1 MIQTTVTTPEIT
13 YQLIVQHTTNQTSFS
28 IFTPTFGQTT
38 FILSVSDWATAN
50 YFTQYLASVIA
61 LTFQQYM
68 SNANFL
74 SKLQQL
80 ITTKL
85 INWQVINH

>member
-13 YQLIVQHTTNQTSFS
+13 YQLMVQHTTNQTSFS
-28 IFTPTFGQTT
+28 IFTPTFGQIT

-61 LTFQQYM
+61 LTFQQHM
-68 SNANFL
+68 SNASFL

-85 INWQVINH
+85 INWQVVNH

>member
-13 YQLIVQHTTNQTSFS
+13 YRLRVQHTTNQTSFS

-50 YFTQYLASVIA
+50 YFTQYLAGILA
-61 LTFQQYM
+61 LTFQKHM
-68 SNANFL
+68 SNVNFL
-74 SKLQQL
+74 SQLQ
-80 ITTKL
+80 KL
-85 INWQVINH
+85 INKQLANWQVTNQ